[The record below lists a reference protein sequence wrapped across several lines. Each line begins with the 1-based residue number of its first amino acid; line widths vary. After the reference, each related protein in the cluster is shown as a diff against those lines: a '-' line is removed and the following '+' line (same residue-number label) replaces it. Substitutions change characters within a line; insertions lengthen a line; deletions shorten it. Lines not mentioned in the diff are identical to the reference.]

1 MTDENLKQGKNLPK
15 TYPYHDAPNGR
26 CCTNGMT
33 DCISW
38 GGACPDQSME
48 EDVEITHSSWTMVK
62 SALSVVMSRC
72 R

>member
-1 MTDENLKQGKNLPK
+1 MMLLMVVV
-15 TYPYHDAPNGR
+15 AP
-26 CCTNGMT
+26 TGMT

-38 GGACPDQSME
+38 GSACPDQSME